1 MIQDIL
7 TTYKL
12 GIKTL
17 YYHNTRDGSTDAQAE
32 KEVEAEQKVVETTE
46 EISTNENQ
54 SDTYS
59 TTPDKYGAVDYIQE
73 DPDDC
78 GDSCKI

>member
-1 MIQDIL
+1 M
-7 TTYKL
+7 TYKL

-32 KEVEAEQKVVETTE
+32 KEVAAEQQTVETTE
-46 EISTNENQ
+46 ETTVNEYEAEIHSTP
-54 SDTYS
+54 S
-59 TTPDKYGAVDYIQE
+59 DKYGAVDYIQD

-78 GDSCKI
+78 GDACKI